1 VSQQEQLRGMLKQ
14 QMGQQPGLHAA
25 FRDDGSNG
33 AAISPSLHADA
44 SSGAQP
50 AGIGG
55 LGALAALFG
64 PAGARAPGMHGSGAQ
79 HPGSSPANSGSA
91 PGDAAES
98 DVAAATHGP
107 AGSVHA
113 DDATSRRSL
122 CMAIDVSDQ
131 GLCDA
136 KDVAGALSCVW
147 VQEAR
152 CRL

>member
-1 VSQQEQLRGMLKQ
+1 MLKQ

-33 AAISPSLHADA
+33 AATSPSLHAAA

-50 AGIGG
+50 GIGG

-64 PAGARAPGMHGSGAQ
+64 PAGASAPGMHVSGPQ
-79 HPGSSPANSGSA
+79 HPGSSPVNSSSA

-98 DVAAATHGP
+98 DVAAAAHGP
-107 AGSVHA
+107 AGGVHA

-131 GLCDA
+131 DLSDA
-136 KDVAGALSCVW
+136 KDMTSALSCVW